1 MAYQNM
7 ELYRRSTEAMDN
19 YNITMTRKIKV
30 KSPDTYSS
38 W

>member
-7 ELYRRSTEAMDN
+7 DLYRRSTEAMDN
-19 YNITMTRKIKV
+19 YSLTIDKIKV